1 MSSEPIIE
9 PKVFVGSS
17 KEAEEI
23 ARGFCRALKDIAII
37 VPWWDAHF
45 IPMQSTLDGLFNAAT
60 EYDFGLFILTPDDF
74 IQSRGEESNSPRDNV
89 LFELGLFLGK
99 LGPKRAFAVIQWDS
113 DREKRVKVLSDL
125 YGIYIPR
132 FTTDD
137 SIDDGIKGAVDR
149 ISSVITEQGRK
160 PRKLQLVE
168 WWNHD
173 GTIFAVSLSEGKLE
187 ANRAELQGKRL
198 AVVVT
203 QRNPLIRP
211 ENDTRISR
219 SNAEEPFGAFTS
231 DLRLAALT
239 QGVFPNLTPEDVI
252 QGHLLLIPRGVN
264 IVNAITIKQ
273 MIDWGCDLLE
283 TVGTKA
289 FTSPDSFISR

>member
-17 KEAEEI
+17 KEAEKI
-23 ARGFCRALKDIAII
+23 AWGFCRALKDTATI
-37 VPWWDAHF
+37 VPWWDAPF
-45 IPMQSTLDGLFNAAT
+45 IPMGSTLDGLLKAAT

-113 DREKRVKVLSDL
+113 DKEKRVKVLSDL
-125 YGIYIPR
+125 AGIYIKR

-137 SIDDGIKGAVDR
+137 SIDDSIKEAVDP
-149 ISSVITEQGRK
+149 ISLVIMEQGRK
-160 PRKLQLVE
+160 PRKLQLVQ

-173 GTIFAVSLSEGKLE
+173 GTNFTVLLPAVKLE

-203 QRNPLIRP
+203 QRNPRIRP
-211 ENDTRISR
+211 ENDPRIVL
-219 SNAEEPFGAFTS
+219 SNTEEPFGAFAS
-231 DLRLAALT
+231 DLRFAAPC
-239 QGVFPNLTPEDVI
+239 QVVFPNLTSKDVI

-264 IVNAITIKQ
+264 VEKATTIKE
-273 MIDWGCDLLE
+273 MIDRGCDLLE
-283 TVGTKA
+283 TVGTKPFA
-289 FTSPDSFISR
+289 PDAYIYR